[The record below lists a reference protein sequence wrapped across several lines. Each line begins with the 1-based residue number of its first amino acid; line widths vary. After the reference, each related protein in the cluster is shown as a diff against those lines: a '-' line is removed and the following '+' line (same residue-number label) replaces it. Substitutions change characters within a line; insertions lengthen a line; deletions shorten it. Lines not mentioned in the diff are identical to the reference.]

1 MPLVERRR
9 RLEAALAPALDAVI
23 RLSTQVR
30 GDGAALLAEARA
42 RGWEGLVVKDA
53 QSPYR
58 PGRRSREWRKLKL
71 VRRDSFV
78 IGGFTEP
85 RGARA
90 GFGALLVG
98 LPQEDGRLRFA
109 GHVGGGFS
117 DDELDRVSRRLAALE
132 IASCPFVKRPV
143 TNEKPHWTRPVL
155 VAEVRYFG
163 VTDEGVLR
171 APIYLGLRDDRTSG
185 PSKGPE
191 PPAMS
196 SARQS
201 RAPLDAIRAVPGSAD
216 KPPSKAAIARVRD
229 QIDALVER
237 GGGTLRLPDGGAA
250 AGRRIWPSG
259 CGRGWRS
266 RRPTSSVTTWT
277 SRSASCP
284 WSAIAR

>member
-1 MPLVERRR
+1 MQPMLAVQADAPLSDPDVVYELKYDGIRALVTVTPARGKKRAQVAIASRAGNDKTAQFPEVVHALSVWGAGRSGAALLDGEIVALDADGQPTGFQRIQERIHLTDPREIVTRAAANPIAFVAFDLLRDGDADLCALPLVERRR

-78 IGGFTEP
+78 IGGFTEA

-117 DDELDRVSRRLAALE
+117 DDELDRVSRR
-132 IASCPFVKRPV
+132 SRP
-143 TNEKPHWTRPVL
+143 
-155 VAEVRYFG
+155 
-163 VTDEGVLR
+163 
-171 APIYLGLRDDRTSG
+171 
-185 PSKGPE
+185 
-191 PPAMS
+191 
-196 SARQS
+196 
-201 RAPLDAIRAVPGSAD
+201 RAVRSGS
-216 KPPSKAAIARVRD
+216 VR
-229 QIDALVER
+229 
-237 GGGTLRLPDGGAA
+237 
-250 AGRRIWPSG
+250 
-259 CGRGWRS
+259 
-266 RRPTSSVTTWT
+266 
-277 SRSASCP
+277 
-284 WSAIAR
+284 